1 MKGMYYVVG
10 LIDDNP
16 NKRNYIISG
25 KKILGNIVIKSDWMN
40 INDWIAAIHKDKK
53 QTSESINAVLI
64 KKDKTLA
71 IFKDIE
77 KNEIEKAIKMI
88 MW

>member
-1 MKGMYYVVG
+1 
-10 LIDDNP
+10 
-16 NKRNYIISG
+16 
-25 KKILGNIVIKSDWMN
+25 MN

>member
-1 MKGMYYVVG
+1 MEKEHINRIAHVC
-10 LIDDNP
+10 
-16 NKRNYIISG
+16 
-25 KKILGNIVIKSDWMN
+25 KKILRNIVIKSDWMD
-40 INDWIAAIHKDKK
+40 IDDWIVAIRKDKK

-77 KNEIEKAIKMI
+77 KHEIEKAIKMI